1 MKTINFDLNIT
12 INQPNPPVDGC
23 FGIYYQLISS
33 KRCIEDPYLENNLTG
48 DAPEWGD
55 NANDV
60 IVMQEGFLTC
70 LTFTSNDTTLVY
82 SGSIQYNDN
91 NPLSLMSCRTTI
103 KFYVLPCCVNNYDCN
118 TLPTSI
124 DHDVLVNST
133 HYFQDVSSITNKTT
147 CRRYIVCIPQSNVPV
162 LNFPLTVNYNSC
174 GGTNFALCPRFP
186 GDPENTTVL
195 VPLNFNF
202 QISPINGIC
211 NSPIIGSDFTDF
223 GTEFCA
229 TQTPVITDASAS
241 VVNNLV
247 YVIEDINEQKE
258 PITGDCCS
266 KCILYKVSYTE
277 TVYPYGSN
285 FTVVSYQDCYGEVK
299 FLRIN
304 DGETYCLKAVQGTV
318 RVSFLLTT
326 GIVTLQDFGKPDT
339 LNLNTN
345 CGGITTF

>member
-23 FGIYYQLISS
+23 FGIYYRLISS
-33 KRCIEDPYLENNLTG
+33 KRCIEDPYVENSSGN
-48 DAPEWGD
+48 APEWGD

-70 LTFTSNDTTLVY
+70 LTFTTNDTTLVY
-82 SGSIQYNDN
+82 SGNIQYNDN

-133 HYFQDVSSITNKTT
+133 HYFQDISSITNKTT
-147 CRRYIVCIPQSNVPV
+147 CRRYIVCIPQDNVPV
-162 LNFPLTVNYNSC
+162 LNFPLNINYNSC
-174 GGTNFALCPRFP
+174 GGTNYALCPNVP
-186 GDPENTTVL
+186 GGSENTNVL

-202 QISPINGIC
+202 QISTLNGVC
-211 NSPIIGSDFTDF
+211 NSPLIGSDFINF

-229 TQTPVITDASAS
+229 TQTPVITDAFAS

-247 YVIEDINEQKE
+247 YLIEDINEQKE

-266 KCILYKVSYTE
+266 KCILYRVSYSQPNNF
-277 TVYPYGSN
+277 YPQ
-285 FTVVSYQDCYGEVK
+285 FTIVSFQDCYGEVK
-299 FLRIN
+299 FITISHNETFCLR
-304 DGETYCLKAVQGTV
+304 AVQGTV
-318 RVSFLLTT
+318 RVSFILTV
-326 GIVTLQDFGKPDT
+326 GNLTLQDFGKPDT
-339 LNLNTN
+339 ESLNNN
-345 CGGITTF
+345 CGGIITY